1 MSVAASKITYIL
13 REKDIKKASVLF
25 NIDEASLRVMNER
38 RILNAE
44 YIRECLIKN
53 DFKKLTNGLELLASE
68 NKTYAYPE
76 AIMAVCNEYGISRKA
91 FSKLYNNRVNAGM
104 IFCNRCGKRV
114 SRQQFEKTN
123 GLCEE
128 CFALTIGL

>member
-1 MSVAASKITYIL
+1 MSMAASKILYIL

-25 NIDEASLRVMNER
+25 DVDEASLRLMNER
-38 RILNAE
+38 RLLNTE

-68 NKTYAYPE
+68 NKTYTYPE
-76 AIMAVCNEYGISRKA
+76 AIAAVCNEYGVSRKA
-91 FSKLYNNRVNAGM
+91 FTQLYNNRVNAGM
-104 IFCNRCGKRV
+104 VFCTKCGKRV
-114 SRQQFEKTN
+114 TKQQFEKTN

>member
-1 MSVAASKITYIL
+1 MAASKILYIL

-25 NIDEASLRVMNER
+25 DVDEASLRLMNER
-38 RILNAE
+38 RLLNTE

-68 NKTYAYPE
+68 NKTYTYPE
-76 AIMAVCNEYGISRKA
+76 AIAAVCNEYGVSRKA
-91 FSKLYNNRVNAGM
+91 FTQLYNNRVNAGM
-104 IFCNRCGKRV
+104 VFCTKCGKRV
-114 SRQQFEKTN
+114 TKQQFEKTN

>member
-1 MSVAASKITYIL
+1 MAASKILYIL

-25 NIDEASLRVMNER
+25 DVDEASLRLMNER
-38 RILNAE
+38 RLLNTE

-68 NKTYAYPE
+68 NKTYTYPE
-76 AIMAVCNEYGISRKA
+76 AIAAVCNEYGVSRKA
-91 FSKLYNNRVNAGM
+91 FTQLYNNRVNAGM
-104 IFCNRCGKRV
+104 IFCAKCGKRV
-114 SRQQFEKTN
+114 TKQQFGKTN